1 MWWGF
6 RMHGRE
12 EPSLRETEA
21 FFFFCQLTFKSYQF
35 SVRFISYRTSLKLN
49 EPTWMRRKQYMTRL
63 KSGGGNAILFCFVNL
78 CPEFIFSHST
88 VVMYTILY
96 VNDVTV
102 ISSLFI
108 EAVWLFKAE
117 LQVARVDCKR
127 LTDKLLMI
135 SFEWSKSISLM
146 PRVVRNDNR
155 TSQTEWGC
163 SRGVAAQVLAPNC
176 HGTDVT
182 VWCTQ
187 SCQEYTM
194 SHNGRSMCQ
203 FSRV

>member
-21 FFFFCQLTFKSYQF
+21 LFFFCQLTFKSYQF
-35 SVRFISYRTSLKLN
+35 SVWFISYRTSLKLN
-49 EPTWMRRKQYMTRL
+49 EPTWIRRRKHNSIFY
-63 KSGGGNAILFCFVNL
+63 FFYFVNL
-78 CPEFIFSHST
+78 CPVFIFSHLT
-88 VVMYTILY
+88 VVMYNILY

-108 EAVWLFKAE
+108 EAVWPFKAA
-117 LQVARVDCKR
+117 LQVADVDCKR

-135 SFEWSKSISLM
+135 SFKWSKSISLM
-146 PRVVRNDNR
+146 PRMVRNDNR
-155 TSQTEWGC
+155 ASRTEWACG
-163 SRGVAAQVLAPNC
+163 RGVAARVLAPNR
-176 HGTDVT
+176 HGTNVT
-182 VWCTQ
+182 VWCMQ
-187 SCQEYTM
+187 SRQEYAM
-194 SHNGRSMCQ
+194 SHNGRSVCQ